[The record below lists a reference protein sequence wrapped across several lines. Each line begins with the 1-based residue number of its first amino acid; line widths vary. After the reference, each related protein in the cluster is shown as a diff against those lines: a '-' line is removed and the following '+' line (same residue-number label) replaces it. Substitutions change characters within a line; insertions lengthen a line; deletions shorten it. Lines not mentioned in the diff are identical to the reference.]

1 MFQKSL
7 EDFYEAGKKPET
19 KETSGEIREMT
30 AEERGLVYVAKK
42 LGGKITLD
50 EIKDLLVK
58 LKSKEPLNPKEVGRM
73 FLPEKSYLRDYS
85 VGKYIIQII
94 MKGIPAPWEIDGAI
108 SGWEDNT
115 DPNVDLI
122 TLNYETLIR
131 QVFLRSTAI
140 LLL

>member
-7 EDFYEAGKKPET
+7 EDFNRAEKESET
-19 KETSGEIREMT
+19 EETSGEIRAEMT
-30 AEERGLVYVAKK
+30 IEERGLVYVAKK
-42 LGGKITLD
+42 LGGKITID

-108 SGWEDNT
+108 SGWEDKT

-122 TLNYETLIR
+122 KY
-131 QVFLRSTAI
+131 
-140 LLL
+140 